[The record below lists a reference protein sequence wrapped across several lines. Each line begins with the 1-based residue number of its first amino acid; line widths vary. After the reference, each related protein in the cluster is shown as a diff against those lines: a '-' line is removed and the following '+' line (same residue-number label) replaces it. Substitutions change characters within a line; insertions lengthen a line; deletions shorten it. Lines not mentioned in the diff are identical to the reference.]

1 MIDVKSG
8 KVLSALTMFSCI
20 SIIIT
25 IAFYFVNVWLFSS
38 REYFSPTDA
47 FFIEG
52 MLFLIIGFLL
62 LLGRGGINLWSLK
75 AAILSALA
83 EAVYDEN
90 TVGPDEI
97 MRKDRWK
104 ALGFTRLALILIL
117 TGVFMILL
125 YFATL

>member
-1 MIDVKSG
+1 MIDVKSRE
-8 KVLSALTMFSCI
+8 VLSALTMFSCI

-38 REYFSPTDA
+38 MKYFPPTDA

-52 MLFLIIGFLL
+52 MLFLIISFLL
-62 LLGRGGINLWSLK
+62 LLGRGGINLWNLK

-104 ALGFTRLALILIL
+104 SLGFTRLASILIL
-117 TGVFMILL
+117 TGVFMTLL
-125 YFATL
+125 YFLTL